1 MRADREQK
9 AAVGAAAA
17 ERFQQGGGDERA
29 AVAPAPRLRQGK
41 VDQAEIGDGAPA
53 GVVEAIRGV
62 RGELGLGELP
72 RRLDAFRD
80 VTRPTEVHLVP
91 VL

>member
-9 AAVGAAAA
+9 AAVCAAAA

-62 RGELGLGELP
+62 RGELG
-72 RRLDAFRD
+72 RRDALRNF
-80 VTRPTEVHLVP
+80 TRPTEVHLVP